1 MSPAPPHHLP
11 WRAREDQAPLTHA
24 HGGSRGYG
32 FVELATAVQ
41 AERAKTMLD
50 GRAVSY
56 GGRMPTTLVVRS
68 ATRPS
73 AGHVP
78 APPIAGRL
86 LWVGNL
92 SFASRPASP
101 RLRSRAPAL
110 VPSSPAAA
118 LVSPVPAA

>member
-1 MSPAPPHHLP
+1 MTEAEVCRLFDGVALPHEVKPVVEVVLT
-11 WRAREDQAPLTHA
+11 THA

-41 AERAKTMLD
+41 AERAKSMLD

-73 AGHVP
+73 AEHRVLV
-78 APPIAGRL
+78 ARL
-86 LWVGNL
+86 CFFVG
-92 SFASRPASP
+92 
-101 RLRSRAPAL
+101 
-110 VPSSPAAA
+110 V
-118 LVSPVPAA
+118 